1 MAIRTTPD
9 DKLTRN
15 KIMLARVLLIAV
27 LTLFTACD
35 SEQTMSSNAAFVDL
49 LPSPAGP
56 GSGQSHLAVTALGS
70 VVVSWIEPIGDEHAL
85 RFSILGESEWGP
97 AQTVA
102 KGDSWF
108 INWAD
113 FPSVVPI
120 SDELWAAHWL
130 QRRPGGRY
138 AYDVAV
144 SVSTDSG
151 KTWSDAAAPHLDGTA
166 TEHGF
171 VTLYP
176 VDAEIG
182 VLWLDGRN
190 MAEDHAEITNP
201 LENTLSGMTL
211 RSATITPN
219 LEIKHMQL
227 IDDLTC
233 DCCQTDVA
241 IGPDGPVA
249 VYRNRDPDETRDIY
263 VARSV
268 AGKWTEGKKI
278 SNDGWII
285 AGCPVNG
292 PAIAADG
299 HNMAVAWFTAA
310 GDRPT
315 VKMAFSANAGLN
327 FSDPVTIDENKPSGR
342 VDIALLGD
350 DSAIVSWLRMNEQGQ
365 PEISARIVSAK
376 SGAGRAFTVAE
387 NSISRSAGVPQMIS
401 NGKYLIFAWVD
412 ASGENSQVLTAKLP
426 LAALQHLQVAYN

>member
-1 MAIRTTPD
+1 MTISKGAINMP
-9 DKLTRN
+9 
-15 KIMLARVLLIAV
+15 ARVMLIAM
-27 LTLFTACD
+27 LTMFAACD
-35 SEQTMSSNAAFVDL
+35 SGQTKSANATTVAL

-56 GSGQSHLAVTALGS
+56 GSGQSHLALTADGS
-70 VVVSWIEPIGDEHAL
+70 VVVSWIEPDGDGHAL
-85 RFSILGESEWGP
+85 RFSTLGETTWGP
-97 AQTVA
+97 AQTVS

-120 SDELWAAHWL
+120 SDKLWAAHWL
-130 QRRPGGRY
+130 QRRDGGRY

-144 SVSTDSG
+144 SVSNDSG
-151 KTWSDAAAPHLDGTA
+151 NTWSEAAAPHLDGTA

-176 VDAEIG
+176 VDTEIG

-190 MAEDHAEITNP
+190 MAEDHAEMANP
-201 LENTLSGMTL
+201 AGHELSGMTL

-227 IDDLTC
+227 VDDLTC

-241 IGPDGPVA
+241 IGPEGPVA
-249 VYRNRDPDETRDIY
+249 VYRNRDSDETRDIY

-268 AGKWTEGKKI
+268 AGKWTKGKKI
-278 SNDGWII
+278 SNDGWVI

-292 PAIAADG
+292 PAIAVDG
-299 HNMAVAWFTAA
+299 DTLAVAWFTAA
-310 GDRPT
+310 DDRPT
-315 VKMAFSANAGLN
+315 VKMAFSANAGVD
-327 FSDPVTIDENKPSGR
+327 FSNPITIDDNKPSGR

-350 DSAIVSWLRMNEQGQ
+350 DSAIVSWLRKNEQGQ

-376 SGAGRAFTVAE
+376 SGAGQTITVAE
-387 NSISRSAGVPQMIS
+387 NSVSRSAGVPQMIS
-401 NGKYLIFAWVD
+401 NGEYLIFAWV
-412 ASGENSQVLTAKLP
+412 AVSGEDTRVLTAKLP
-426 LAALQHLQVAYN
+426 LASLRRLQVTYN

>member
-1 MAIRTTPD
+1 MP
-9 DKLTRN
+9 
-15 KIMLARVLLIAV
+15 ARVMLIAM
-27 LTLFTACD
+27 LTMFAACD
-35 SEQTMSSNAAFVDL
+35 SGQTKSANATTVAL

-56 GSGQSHLAVTALGS
+56 GSGQSHLALTADGS
-70 VVVSWIEPIGDEHAL
+70 VVVSWIEPDGDGHAL
-85 RFSILGESEWGP
+85 RFSTLGETTWGP
-97 AQTVA
+97 AQTVS

-120 SDELWAAHWL
+120 SEKLWAAHWL
-130 QRRPGGRY
+130 QRRDGGRY

-144 SVSTDSG
+144 SVSNDSG
-151 KTWSDAAAPHLDGTA
+151 NTWSEAAAPHLDGTA

-190 MAEDHAEITNP
+190 MAEDHAEMANP
-201 LENTLSGMTL
+201 AGHELSGMTL

-227 IDDLTC
+227 VDDLTC

-241 IGPDGPVA
+241 IGPEGPVA
-249 VYRNRDPDETRDIY
+249 VYRNRDSDETRDIY

-268 AGKWTEGKKI
+268 AGKWTKGKKI
-278 SNDGWII
+278 SNDGWVI

-292 PAIAADG
+292 PAIAVDG
-299 HNMAVAWFTAA
+299 DTLAVAWFTAA
-310 GDRPT
+310 DDRPT
-315 VKMAFSANAGLN
+315 VKMAFSANAAVD
-327 FSDPVTIDENKPSGR
+327 FSNPIIIDDNKPSGR

-350 DSAIVSWLRMNEQGQ
+350 DSAIVSWLRKNEQGQ

-376 SGAGRAFTVAE
+376 TGAGQTITVAE
-387 NSISRSAGVPQMIS
+387 NSVSRSAGVPQMIS
-401 NGKYLIFAWVD
+401 NGEYLIFAWV
-412 ASGENSQVLTAKLP
+412 AVSGEDTRVLTAKLP
-426 LAALQHLQVAYN
+426 LASLRRLQFAYN